1 MPEPVHSPPAPTA
14 PALPAPLPRKLNLG
28 CGWDKRD
35 GYLNV
40 DLHGSHDPDLV
51 ADVRHLDLLPAAGFD
66 EVVAQDVL
74 EHLPRT
80 DGLPALQE
88 WARLLVPGGRLVLRV
103 PDLLGLA
110 TLLATHTD
118 QDWQETLI
126 TNLFGT
132 QAYDGDFHQNGFTEL
147 RLRQHL
153 HDAGFDVAEL
163 THADG
168 WLFDVVAVRT
178 DTPTP
183 ARLEDCAYMG
193 QPLSS
198 PAPAA
203 SEPVLDA
210 LDAAQAA
217 LAQAREHSAVDDVDA
232 GATRLRAPKSAVL
245 RLLRVHTHRQAA
257 HNAAVD
263 DALAALTDAVA
274 HLAR

>member
-1 MPEPVHSPPAPTA
+1 MPEPSPTPTA
-14 PALPAPLPRKLNLG
+14 AVLPDPLPRKLNLG

-51 ADVRHLDLLPAAGFD
+51 ADVRHLDLLPTAGFD

-80 DGLPALQE
+80 DGLPALRE

-118 QDWQETLI
+118 HDWQETLI

-132 QAYDGDFHQNGFTEL
+132 QAYNGDFHQNGFTEL

-153 HDAGFDVAEL
+153 HDAGFDVAEVA
-163 THADG
+163 HADG

-178 DTPTP
+178 ETPAP
-183 ARLEDCAYMG
+183 ARLEDCGYMG
-193 QPLSS
+193 QPL
-198 PAPAA
+198 AA
-203 SEPVLDA
+203 VTRGASGPVLDA
-210 LDAAQAA
+210 LDEARAA
-217 LAQAREHSAVDDVDA
+217 LAHAREHAGVDGVDA
-232 GATRLRAPKSAVL
+232 GATRLRAPKSVLL

-257 HNAAVD
+257 HNEAVD
-263 DALAALTDAVA
+263 RALAALTDAVTQ
-274 HLAR
+274 LAR